1 MEQLDELEAMSR
13 AAEPVEAEPSQPA
26 RKRPRTDAAA
36 AAAQLLAEAER
47 ELETSQVEVV
57 QVDANTMKRM
67 VLSVEKRINE
77 NMQLRMKYADA
88 PERYMDSELALFQ
101 ELKAMHTL
109 ATAPELY
116 ATFVRTRCVP
126 SLLGL
131 LAHENADISMDV
143 VDLFHE
149 LCEAEDAEPDA
160 LLALVDA
167 MLENGAAAALM
178 QHLGRLDEAEEEE
191 AACVHHTLS
200 IFESVLEAKPTA
212 AADVA
217 QQPGLLAWLLSR
229 LKARAFHANKLFASE
244 LLAVLLQQNSAN
256 QRFLGEADGVLALL
270 TAASH
275 YKRREPVDLEEAE
288 LVENVYNCLCAALGD
303 GENQARFLRA
313 EGVELMILALK
324 ERRYASRCALRVLD
338 AALRANGANC
348 ERLVDIRGFKTL
360 FPLLGAPPPPPP
372 TVKGKAEKAAFAR
385 QYDESLTS
393 LLATLFHELGAER
406 RQRLLGKFAEEGMAK
421 LTKLLE
427 LHAAYAERVADAEAA
442 ALSFRDDGDDDDDDE
457 AADERAYLA
466 ALEAGSYTLQCA
478 AVCVG
483 YVATAKNKELRQC
496 VMRTLYEQGSSLHA
510 VAARVGEYLASAA
523 AGPQDAAMQKSMA
536 AMREA
541 LGALLAKYQ
550 PAAAA
555 DAPAEEPPAAE
566 AS

>member
-1 MEQLDELEAMSR
+1 
-13 AAEPVEAEPSQPA
+13 
-26 RKRPRTDAAA
+26 
-36 AAAQLLAEAER
+36 
-47 ELETSQVEVV
+47 
-57 QVDANTMKRM
+57 
-67 VLSVEKRINE
+67 
-77 NMQLRMKYADA
+77 
-88 PERYMDSELALFQ
+88 
-101 ELKAMHTL
+101 MHTL

-244 LLAVLLQQNSAN
+244 LLAVLLQQNAAN

-313 EGVELMILALK
+313 EGVRLLDDTALK

-372 TVKGKAEKAAFAR
+372 PTVKGKAEKAAFAR

-406 RQRLLGKFAEEGMAK
+406 RQRLSA
-421 LTKLLE
+421 
-427 LHAAYAERVADAEAA
+427 
-442 ALSFRDDGDDDDDDE
+442 S
-457 AADERAYLA
+457 
-466 ALEAGSYTLQCA
+466 
-478 AVCVG
+478 
-483 YVATAKNKELRQC
+483 LR
-496 VMRTLYEQGSSLHA
+496 RRGWRS
-510 VAARVGEYLASAA
+510 
-523 AGPQDAAMQKSMA
+523 
-536 AMREA
+536 
-541 LGALLAKYQ
+541 
-550 PAAAA
+550 
-555 DAPAEEPPAAE
+555 
-566 AS
+566 